1 MIDKLKQFMST
12 ALGADTES
20 LMADAEQR
28 TLLAAVALMIE
39 IIAVDD
45 AEHEA
50 EKAMLRQILSSRFNA
65 DAEAADKLIAEAEA
79 AHNEATDFYRF
90 TAEINNTFSAEQK
103 IELIE
108 HLWQLAYADDYLHE
122 LEQHVIRKLA
132 SLLYV
137 SHKDFIA
144 AKLRVAEARI

>member
-1 MIDKLKQFMST
+1 MIDKLKQFLST
-12 ALGADTES
+12 AFGDDTES
-20 LMADAEQR
+20 LMADTEQR
-28 TLLAAVALMIE
+28 TLLAAVALMVE

-45 AEHEA
+45 AEHET
-50 EKAMLRQILSSRFNA
+50 EKAMLRQILSSHF
-65 DAEAADKLIAEAEA
+65 DTGAEAADRLIAQAEA

-90 TAEINNTFSAEQK
+90 TAEINDAFSAEQK

-108 HLWQLAYADDYLHE
+108 HLWQLAYADKHLHE

-144 AKLRVAEARI
+144 AKLRVEQAQV

>member
-1 MIDKLKQFMST
+1 MIEKLKQFMSS

-20 LMADAEQR
+20 LMADAEQQ

-50 EKAMLRQILSSRFNA
+50 EKAMLRQILSSRFNTG
-65 DAEAADKLIAEAEA
+65 AEAADKLIAEAEA

-90 TAEINNTFSAEQK
+90 TAEINDTFSAEQK

-108 HLWQLAYADDYLHE
+108 HLWQLAYADDHLHE

-144 AKLRVAEARI
+144 AKLRVAQART

>member
-50 EKAMLRQILSSRFNA
+50 EKAMLRQILSSRFNT

-90 TAEINNTFSAEQK
+90 TAEINDTFSAEQK

>member
-1 MIDKLKQFMST
+1 MIAKLKQLMSS
-12 ALGADTES
+12 ALGVDTDS
-20 LMADAEQR
+20 LMAGSEQQ

-45 AEHEA
+45 TEHET
-50 EKAMLRQILSSRFNA
+50 EKAMLRQILSSRFNI
-65 DAEAADKLIAEAEA
+65 DAAAADKLIAQAEA

-90 TAEINNTFSAEQK
+90 TAEINDTFSAEQK
-103 IELIE
+103 IDLIE
-108 HLWQLAYADDYLHE
+108 QLWQLAYADNHLHE

-144 AKLRVAEARI
+144 AKLRVAEARS

>member
-1 MIDKLKQFMST
+1 MIDKLKQFLST
-12 ALGADTES
+12 ALGEDTES
-20 LMADAEQR
+20 LMADTEQQ
-28 TLLAAVALMIE
+28 TLLAAVALMVE

-45 AEHEA
+45 AEHET
-50 EKAMLRQILSSRFNA
+50 EKAMLRQILNTHFATST
-65 DAEAADKLIAEAEA
+65 EAADRLIAEAEA
-79 AHNEATDFYRF
+79 RHEQATDFYHF
-90 TAEINNTFSAEQK
+90 TAEINQSFSAEQK

-108 HLWQLAYADDYLHE
+108 HLWQLAYADDHLHE

-144 AKLRVAEARI
+144 ARLRVEAARS

>member
-1 MIDKLKQFMST
+1 MIDKLKQFMSS

-50 EKAMLRQILSSRFNA
+50 EKAMLRQILSSRFNTG
-65 DAEAADKLIAEAEA
+65 AEEADKLIAEAEA
-79 AHNEATDFYRF
+79 ANNEATDFYRF
-90 TAEINNTFSAEQK
+90 TAEINDTFSAEQK

-144 AKLRVAEARI
+144 AKLRVAEART

>member
-1 MIDKLKQFMST
+1 MIAKLKQLMSS
-12 ALGADTES
+12 ALGVDTDS
-20 LMADAEQR
+20 LMAGSEQQ

-45 AEHEA
+45 TEHET
-50 EKAMLRQILSSRFNA
+50 EKAMLRQILSSRFNI
-65 DAEAADKLIAEAEA
+65 DAAAADKLIAQAEA

-90 TAEINNTFSAEQK
+90 TAEINDTFSAEQK
-103 IELIE
+103 IDLIE
-108 HLWQLAYADDYLHE
+108 QLWQLAYADNHLHE

-144 AKLRVAEARI
+144 AKLRVAEART

>member
-1 MIDKLKQFMST
+1 MIEKLK
-12 ALGADTES
+12 S
-20 LMADAEQR
+20 LFTLTVGEDNQ
-28 TLLAAVALMIE
+28 LLAANQEQTKWLAAAALMVE

-45 AEHEA
+45 EEHAA
-50 EKAMLRQILSSRFNA
+50 EKAMLTRLLSERFEIDA
-65 DAEAADKLIAEAEA
+65 LGAEALIKQAEA

-90 TAEINNTFSAEQK
+90 TAEINDAFDADEK
-103 IELIE
+103 IGLIE
-108 HLWQLAYADDYLHE
+108 SLWQLAYADGHIHE

-144 AKLRVAEARI
+144 AKLRVTQA